1 VTPTMRSLAFNR
13 GKRLSEGSLVE
24 AHVEGR
30 VLGLRLL
37 KIDALVALVPA
48 SPAAFEADGLVQSGR
63 SMSAVRNGS
72 VVPGSALAEAVRTL
86 DEATVLLAD
95 DRRNGS
101 K

>member
-1 VTPTMRSLAFNR
+1 MRSLAFNR
-13 GKRLSEGSLVE
+13 GKRLSEGTLVE

-48 SPAAFEADGLVQSGR
+48 SPAAFEAVGLVQSGR

-72 VVPGSALAEAVRTL
+72 SIACIKVRPWRFRTVSPLWVSMPLPGVPG
-86 DEATVLLAD
+86 
-95 DRRNGS
+95 G
-101 K
+101 

>member
-1 VTPTMRSLAFNR
+1 MRSLALDR
-13 GKRLSEGSLVE
+13 GKRLSEGTLVK

-48 SPAAFEADGLVQSGR
+48 SPPEPASDAWLEPGR
-63 SMSAVRNGS
+63 SISSVGNGS
-72 VVPGSALAEAVRTL
+72 AVPGSALAEAVRTL
-86 DEATVLLAD
+86 DEAAVLLAD

-101 K
+101 N

>member
-1 VTPTMRSLAFNR
+1 MTPTMRSLAFNR
-13 GKRLSEGSLVE
+13 GKRLSEGTLVE

-48 SPAAFEADGLVQSGR
+48 SPAAFEAVGLVQSGR

-72 VVPGSALAEAVRTL
+72 VVPGSALADAVRTL
-86 DEATVLLAD
+86 DEAAVLLAD